1 MEISILTRIALRT
14 LSPLLPNI
22 LTQPL
27 PPNILSPTVS
37 LHLFPSTH
45 PHLPAVKGKVA
56 YRAALWT
63 APVAWGCVPIV
74 GNVKLQ
80 ILSEKIVR
88 TGYLSQSH
96 LEKNHNSNG
105 LGEEKLVVRW
115 KTEKKG
121 HNPDNEPHT
130 AAAATGA
137 TSNSTSTTPINR
149 GLSKLLGGDK
159 PIFNLNKDDEFSGM
173 FIFTFD
179 SEGRIATHTIEHA
192 DECNGADKTSRV
204 VTLTDWLLG
213 RAKWRSNSSKEE
225 EMIPGLAMNLRV
237 CREEWARERIH
248 MGTGR
253 RRW

>member
-1 MEISILTRIALRT
+1 M

-27 PPNILSPTVS
+27 PPTILSPSIS

-45 PHLPAVKGKVA
+45 PHLPAVKGKVP

-63 APVAWGCVPIV
+63 APVAWGCVPLV

-88 TGYLSQSH
+88 TGFISPPQLDSEPRS
-96 LEKNHNSNG
+96 G
-105 LGEEKLVVRW
+105 LNEEKLVVRW
-115 KTEKKG
+115 KTEKRG
-121 HNPDNEPHT
+121 NN
-130 AAAATGA
+130 GA
-137 TSNSTSTTPINR
+137 TSSSASSTTAATSTAGINR
-149 GLSKLLGGDK
+149 GLSMLLGGDK
-159 PIFNLNKDDEFSGM
+159 PIFNLNKGDEFSGM

-192 DECNGADKTSRV
+192 DENNGVDQTARV

-213 RAKWRSNSSKEE
+213 RAKWRSKED

-237 CREEWARERIH
+237 CRDEWAREK
-248 MGTGR
+248 MVDVTR
-253 RRW
+253 RHGGLHGSLHL